1 MGGKF
6 IDDCLCE
13 VFIELYLNI
22 FLRNPSLIKELRSH
36 LSRLRINAATQ
47 VKGNLHLRFTHKMHY
62 IDFSF
67 ASYQSLEAEL
77 RKYLHPN
84 DLQSQL
90 KSIYN
95 VKDVSVSYD
104 SMNETVGYI
113 SLHGKYMEKL
123 YLSLGFDSTGKEQT
137 KKLINCVA
145 DNCPNLKQIVLRIYG
160 DCLHLITRL
169 IKTLGKAALS
179 FSTVALIVKQCP
191 RLKSFKASGIH
202 KNDRHNLEELL
213 KRFLRMPHLD
223 RVKFENVLVFAP
235 HIWDVLHFQATTR
248 RFNSVS
254 EQHMQAMRFVD
265 LRLPYES
272 NSEKADTIREGIRR
286 LIKKFGVNLN
296 EIKILQHESWF
307 LAEGVID
314 HLSFVPK
321 TISKLVA
328 KNKTSSLA
336 ELLTNLVSDTM
347 TVKKQSCIGL
357 SDTWIDSLLKEMD
370 AFDESIIT
378 GIKQDL
384 SAVERLDICIEDPLN
399 IDLLVRFCNLFSNL
413 KLISLNFGEIF
424 GTFLDTSYV
433 PKMIDLLDRT
443 DSKVC
448 IELSHSLVLTEPV
461 YIAGLRY
468 YLDRLK
474 IDSETE
480 HSTFEVYTRVDDYE
494 EVEAVLRRHLPS
506 DKIEDYLRSLCRVKT
521 IQEQIDSDEELEN
534 SMKCIAFHGKYT
546 EKI

>member
-1 MGGKF
+1 MK
-6 IDDCLCE
+6 
-13 VFIELYLNI
+13 
-22 FLRNPSLIKELRSH
+22 
-36 LSRLRINAATQ
+36 
-47 VKGNLHLRFTHKMHY
+47 
-62 IDFSF
+62 
-67 ASYQSLEAEL
+67 
-77 RKYLHPN
+77 
-84 DLQSQL
+84 
-90 KSIYN
+90 
-95 VKDVSVSYD
+95 
-104 SMNETVGYI
+104 
-113 SLHGKYMEKL
+113 
-123 YLSLGFDSTGKEQT
+123 
-137 KKLINCVA
+137 
-145 DNCPNLKQIVLRIYG
+145 
-160 DCLHLITRL
+160 
-169 IKTLGKAALS
+169 
-179 FSTVALIVKQCP
+179 
-191 RLKSFKASGIH
+191 
-202 KNDRHNLEELL
+202 
-213 KRFLRMPHLD
+213 
-223 RVKFENVLVFAP
+223 
-235 HIWDVLHFQATTR
+235 
-248 RFNSVS
+248 
-254 EQHMQAMRFVD
+254 FVD

-272 NSEKADTIREGIRR
+272 SSEKADTIREGIKR

-314 HLSFVPK
+314 HLKFVPK

-384 SAVERLDICIEDPLN
+384 SAVGRLDICIEDPLN
-399 IDLLVRFCNLFSNL
+399 IDLLVKFCNFFSNL

-480 HSTFEVYTRVDDYE
+480 HLTFEVYTRVDDYE
-494 EVEAVLRRHLPS
+494 EVEAVLRRHLPP

-546 EKI
+546 EKIHLNLGDIDKDGDLRKRIVDCVVNNCPNLKQLKLTVIRNCDEDVLDLINRKGRLLEYLDIMIEMGDPLSLDIFAAIVDNCPNLKTLKLNGMLPEYHDDLMKFHHRFREMHKLDFVKIRPTYGSTRPALVYCNGKMALVT